1 MRRSKK
7 ISLQNKLRIFNKN
20 VKTVLTYGA
29 EAWRVTKNITNK
41 TQAFLNRCLR
51 YILGVRWPNTIT
63 NEDLWAKTQED
74 RMAISNED
82 LWAKTQEDRMAIQIR
97 RKEVADGSETCKENH
112 TIA

>member
-63 NEDLWAKTQED
+63 NEDLQSLRGCEERLSWGAYFTEIMGPVTKVFQSVPEPAFSIVVG
-74 RMAISNED
+74 AIP
-82 LWAKTQEDRMAIQIR
+82 LLKL
-97 RKEVADGSETCKENH
+97 V
-112 TIA
+112 